1 MQLLSFAVQ
10 CYNSA
15 DYMEHCVETL
25 LHGGEDV
32 EIIIVDDGS
41 QKDNTAE
48 IADRLAA
55 EHPTIIKAVHQENGG
70 HGQAVNTGLKNA
82 TGLFFKVVD
91 SDDWVDPEAY
101 DKTSFKKKIMRFFLK
116 IYLKFLPKNY
126 YTKKC
131 IKNSKKYINVETKRV
146 GNFTSD
152 KRMTGDKDIFSSFT
166 ELSFEGKK
174 YPVPIGYKKWLEAF
188 YGDYMKLPP
197 KEKQV
202 SNHKFKAY
210 YIGEDNE

>member
-1 MQLLSFAVQ
+1 MKLLSFAVP

-70 HGQAVNTGLKNA
+70 HGQGECGECHGEGPGETSQTGGQDRRCSA
-82 TGLFFKVVD
+82 GAGTAPGDFRTE
-91 SDDWVDPEAY
+91 PHG
-101 DKTSFKKKIMRFFLK
+101 SF
-116 IYLKFLPKNY
+116 
-126 YTKKC
+126 
-131 IKNSKKYINVETKRV
+131 
-146 GNFTSD
+146 
-152 KRMTGDKDIFSSFT
+152 
-166 ELSFEGKK
+166 
-174 YPVPIGYKKWLEAF
+174 
-188 YGDYMKLPP
+188 
-197 KEKQV
+197 
-202 SNHKFKAY
+202 
-210 YIGEDNE
+210 